1 MPEVVK
7 YLPENI
13 NHETELHVR
22 PNDTYFKELCKQSVN
37 SSALRDYPHR
47 EHLKM
52 IKLEKNCLMDIFGC
66 EPRVFVAG
74 KWSVNSDTIK
84 ALIKEGFTHDCSASQ
99 RKKFS
104 YCDWSKMM

>member
-52 IKLEKNCLMDIFGC
+52 IKLEKI
-66 EPRVFVAG
+66 V
-74 KWSVNSDTIK
+74 
-84 ALIKEGFTHDCSASQ
+84 
-99 RKKFS
+99 
-104 YCDWSKMM
+104 